1 MPKILIQREKK
12 EFVPELDRKVTVTK
26 GRQYFVADS
35 SRDFSTSLGNI
46 KAKDMNAKDGATVK
60 STQGKD
66 FVILSPTFIDLYKR
80 LRKLPQSIIL
90 KDIGLILAETG
101 VDKDSLVVDAGT
113 GSGALS
119 GFLAHLVKQV
129 TTYEIREDFI
139 ENIKE
144 NFKLMGLKNIKVK
157 QGDIT
162 KGISEKNVDLVTL
175 DMPEPWEAVE
185 NSAKALKIGGF
196 LVSYSPH
203 TTQVQKFV
211 KEVAKDPS
219 LQILKTVELIER
231 PWVIDEQ
238 RSRPD
243 NAGIGHTAFLTF
255 VRKIS

>member
-26 GRQYFVADS
+26 GRQYFVADT

-46 KAKDMNAKDGATVK
+46 KAKDLKAKDGSTVK
-60 STQGKD
+60 STQEKD
-66 FVILSPTFIDLYKR
+66 FVILTPTFIDLYKR
-80 LRKLPQSIIL
+80 LRKMPQSIIL

-101 VDKDSLVVDAGT
+101 VDKDSTVVDAGT

-129 TTYEIREDFI
+129 TTYEIREEFI
-139 ENIKE
+139 ENIKD
-144 NFKLMGLKNIKVK
+144 NFKLMGVKNVKVNH
-157 QGDIT
+157 GDIT
-162 KGISEKNVDLVTL
+162 KGIFEKNVDLVTL
-175 DMPEPWEAVE
+175 DLPEPWDAVE
-185 NSAKALKIGGF
+185 NAAKALKIGGF

-203 TTQVQKFV
+203 VTQVQKFV
-211 KEVAKDPS
+211 KEVAKDTS
-219 LQILKTVELIER
+219 LQIMKTVELIER

>member
-12 EFVPELDRKVTVTK
+12 EFVPELDRKVIVTK
-26 GRQYFVADS
+26 GRQYFVADT

-46 KAKDMNAKDGATVK
+46 KAEDLKAKDGSTVK
-60 STQGKD
+60 SSQEKD
-66 FVILSPTFIDLYKR
+66 FVIISPTFIDLYRR
-80 LRKLPQSIIL
+80 LRKMPQAIIL

-101 VDKDSLVVDAGT
+101 VDKNSTVVDAGT
-113 GSGALS
+113 GSAGLS
-119 GFLAHLVKQV
+119 GFLAHIVKQV

-144 NFKLMGLKNIKVK
+144 NIKLMGLTNIDVK
-157 QGDIT
+157 HGDIT
-162 KGISEKNVDLVTL
+162 KGIDEKDVDLVTL
-175 DMPEPWEAVE
+175 DLPEPWTAVKTA
-185 NSAKALKIGGF
+185 AKALKIGGF

-203 TTQVQKFV
+203 TTQAQKFV
-211 KEVAKDPS
+211 KEVIKDTS

-231 PWVIDEQ
+231 PWVIDEK

-255 VRKIS
+255 VRRIT